1 MGTKAMMRIGL
12 FVVAVLAVAP
22 CRSAHAAGVLDAV
35 RARGSLTCG
44 VVTEETDYTKFDT
57 HGGLDDIG
65 GEICKAVAVAVL
77 GDKAQTKSTNFPD
90 EQTAFKALAAG
101 KIDLLAGAT
110 PTASNST
117 LYGVTFGPPIFI
129 DGQGFM
135 VRRDSGIKSL
145 RDLGGKQVCFVDD
158 TEIQRQL
165 EAAAREQGI
174 KILPYPWSETGEMD
188 AGLVSGHCAAMTGD
202 VSMLAEQRAAFH
214 ARKNDFVILRQT
226 ITLDPLA
233 PAVRQGDA
241 QWAAIVTWTVE
252 ALLQA
257 EASGITQANVEAIRK
272 SDDPAIRRLLG
283 TDRAAASALGLADD
297 WVVQVIRSVG
307 NYGELFARS
316 VGPGTEYD
324 LARGQNALWKDGGM
338 LYPLPLR

>member
-1 MGTKAMMRIGL
+1 MMRNFL
-12 FVVAVLAVAP
+12 FVAAIAAATLFGP
-22 CRSAHAAGVLDAV
+22 CRPAHAGSVVETL
-35 RARGSLTCG
+35 RARGALTCG

-65 GEICKAVAVAVL
+65 VEICKAVAVAVL
-77 GDKAQTKSTNFPD
+77 GAKAQTKATGYPD

-101 KIDLLAGAT
+101 KIDLLAGVT
-110 PTASNST
+110 PTASNGA
-117 LYGVTFGPPIFI
+117 LYAVTFGPPTFI

-145 RDLGGKQVCFVDD
+145 RDLAGKQVCFVDD
-158 TEIQRQL
+158 TETQTQL
-165 EAAAREQGI
+165 IATLQERGI

-214 ARKNDFVILRQT
+214 ARKKDFVILRQT

-241 QWAAIVTWTVE
+241 QWAAIVAWTVE

-257 EASGITQANVEAIRK
+257 EASGVTQANVEAMRT

-283 TDRAAASALGLADD
+283 TDRAAARALGLAED
-297 WVVQVIRSVG
+297 WAVQVIRSIG
-307 NYGELFARS
+307 NYGELFERS
-316 VGPGTEYD
+316 VGRGTDYD
-324 LARGQNALWKDGGM
+324 LARGVNALWKDGGL

>member
-1 MGTKAMMRIGL
+1 MMRTAL
-12 FVVAVLAVAP
+12 FVVVALAVAP
-22 CRSAHAAGVLDAV
+22 WRPAHATGVLDSL
-35 RARGSLTCG
+35 RGGAPLACG
-44 VVTEETDYTKFDT
+44 VVSEETDFTKFDT
-57 HGGLDDIG
+57 HGGLDDI
-65 GEICKAVAVAVL
+65 ESEFCKAVAVAAS
-77 GDKAQTKSTNFPD
+77 GEKAQIKVTRYPD
-90 EQTAFKALAAG
+90 EQSALKALAAA

-110 PTASNST
+110 PTASNEA
-117 LYGVTFGPPIFI
+117 LYGIAFGPPIFI

-135 VRRDSGIKSL
+135 VRKDSGIKSL
-145 RDLGGKQVCFVDD
+145 RDLAGKQVCFVDD
-158 TEIQRQL
+158 TETQRQL
-165 EAAAREQGI
+165 EAAAQEQGI

-202 VSMLAEQRAAFH
+202 VSMLAEQRADFH
-214 ARKNDFVILRQT
+214 ARKSDFVILRQT

-233 PAVRQGDA
+233 PAVRRGDA
-241 QWAAIVTWTVE
+241 QWASIVAWTVE

-257 EASGITQANVEAIRK
+257 EASGVTKANVEAMRK

-283 TDRAAASALGLADD
+283 TDRAAAHALGLGDD
-297 WVVQVIRSVG
+297 WAAQTIRAVG

-324 LARGQNALWKDGGM
+324 LARGPNALWKDGGM